1 MTVPL
6 NPVAP
11 GNGGIPLRLHV
22 ERARPAVPEQR
33 CYVVTRAFLICCVV
47 ALTGCVHALHPQNA
61 RSEQTLRIQAST
73 AERHPVRVN
82 DGQDYPVAPDGRVT
96 FEVPPLLPI
105 RWGRYMVTTLHG
117 YMSYM
122 GER

>member
-1 MTVPL
+1 MRTLP
-6 NPVAP
+6 NPPPSANPAGSLVAYSWP
-11 GNGGIPLRLHV
+11 
-22 ERARPAVPEQR
+22 QR
-33 CYVVTRAFLICCVV
+33 RGVAEAGRYVVTRAFLICCVV
-47 ALTGCVHALHPQNA
+47 ALTGGVHALHPQSA
-61 RSEQTLRIQAST
+61 RSERTLRIQAST
-73 AERHPVRVN
+73 AERHAVRAN
-82 DGQDYPVAPDGRVT
+82 DGQDYRVAPDGRMT

>member
-1 MTVPL
+1 MQRAGASRSARTVL
-6 NPVAP
+6 VAQ
-11 GNGGIPLRLHV
+11 GRL
-22 ERARPAVPEQR
+22 ALAADAD
-33 CYVVTRAFLICCVV
+33 CYVMTRAFLICCVV

-61 RSEQTLRIQAST
+61 RSERTLRIQAST
-73 AERHPVRVN
+73 AEHHAVRAN

-117 YMSYM
+117 YMSCM